1 MAFCSSVPVQQ
12 NPLSSLKRD
21 TLLDL
26 QKVANSAAPQVV
38 YQKSEKKLHHG
49 NKQGIWLFSHLFA
62 NEKT

>member
-1 MAFCSSVPVQQ
+1 MLIMAFCSSVPVQQ

-49 NKQGIWLFSHLFA
+49 NKQGI
-62 NEKT
+62 